1 MEASTIEIMNL
12 GMRCLVDHLG
22 IIDAERFISAIM
34 REKFDY
40 TKWQREYFD
49 QIPDINHLAAEYEK
63 EHPFQG
69 HPKIVLGAETA
80 AAYQNREE

>member
-1 MEASTIEIMNL
+1 MSDIQ
-12 GMRCLVDHLG
+12 
-22 IIDAERFISAIM
+22 
-34 REKFDY
+34 DY

-80 AAYQNREE
+80 AAYQNRED